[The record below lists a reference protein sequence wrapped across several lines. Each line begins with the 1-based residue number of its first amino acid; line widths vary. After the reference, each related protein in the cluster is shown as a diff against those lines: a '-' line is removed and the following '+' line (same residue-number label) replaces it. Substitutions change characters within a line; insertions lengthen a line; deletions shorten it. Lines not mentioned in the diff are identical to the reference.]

1 MSSQLF
7 LDAHKLELFTGGK
20 WLSSVSNGLKFKAI
34 SLDPDSLYF
43 PLERINKQSD
53 ESVMNRYRKA
63 IRRGVVAIVVSN
75 PSVAEHLKNDIPV
88 LWVEDLDKALVMAA
102 RLVRSTLN
110 PYTILIT
117 GTEGKTGAKVQ
128 LHHLLKPQV
137 AVHAVLDSNNRLIPV
152 MRSLINLSTSD
163 KVEVN
168 EVSVGSDVSHNMLKT
183 FTVNPDMCLYTHI
196 GPNYMSIHGS
206 MEVLIDRKASLV
218 EGMRWAAPCLI
229 NSANQYA
236 DQLIDSIQ
244 KKRPD
249 ARILTYGIKDN
260 DQAQLVHYEFDKERF
275 GWLVQARILEQHVD
289 YFIPSFQSH
298 FPLASVGALLAV
310 SVAGYDVN
318 LAAQAYP
325 SLSPFESMGLLERLI
340 LPTGQS
346 ILFYNQSTRA
356 DISGVVSAFDD
367 LSRLT
372 YSGKMVALLGGVGVF
387 EDNEWIQSS
396 HTHIGELINQSPI
409 DMLYTTGPF
418 MQYVHSVLTAPVLK
432 GHSND
437 RNRLLYWLLS
447 SLQAGDCLFI
457 MASGYLEL
465 EALVQTLRDYVQSGQ
480 QCSEASLIDYSDN
493 YRLLLT
499 YDELE
504 HSELYP
510 FQVCVKH
517 GLDFMTF
524 QQLAKSYQNKA
535 ALNQHI
541 LFSFFDS
548 LPMFLREWGSFECCD
563 EVMRSTGYGSRVFN
577 EQFCLRWFDEP
588 DKQTGQKSKTAFG
601 RFFFTKQPN
610 WLLYIAVGTTRL
622 YAGLVHVDMS
632 SDNAIRYERRSEA
645 VLRRYLAE
653 SFGDLP
659 VSMTYQN
666 WAKGWLAIEL
676 AQVKDLTDWSS
687 FSVLHRIDQTSVY
700 REKLV
705 PLLQVISK

>member
-20 WLSSVSNGLKFKAI
+20 WISFPTNELSFNGIGLNSGNLF
-34 SLDPDSLYF
+34 F
-43 PLERINKQSD
+43 PVERVNKHSD
-53 ESVMNRYRKA
+53 EVIANRYQKA
-63 IRRGVVAIVVSN
+63 IRRGVSAIVVSN
-75 PSVAEHLKNDIPV
+75 LRVADYLKNQIPV
-88 LWVEDLDKALVMAA
+88 FWVDNLDIAAISVA
-102 RLVRSTLN
+102 RLVRTTLN

-128 LHHLLKPQV
+128 LHHLLKSQV
-137 AVHAVLDSNNRLIPV
+137 AVHAVLDSNNTIIPV
-152 MRSLINLSTSD
+152 MRSLMSLSNLD
-163 KVEVN
+163 KIEVN

-183 FTVNPDMCLYTHI
+183 FTVNPDMCLYTNI

-206 MEVLIDRKASLV
+206 MDVLIDRKASLV
-218 EGMRWAAPCLI
+218 EGMRWGAPCLI
-229 NSANQYA
+229 NANNEYA
-236 DQLIDSIQ
+236 SQLIERI
-244 KKRPD
+244 KTKRPD
-249 ARILTYGIKDN
+249 ARIFTYGIKDN
-260 DQAQLVHYEFDKERF
+260 DQAQLIHSEFDKERF
-275 GWLVQARILEQHVD
+275 GWLVQARVLEQHVD

-318 LAAQAYP
+318 LAAQNYP
-325 SLSPFESMGLLERLI
+325 SLSMFESMGLLEQLI

-346 ILFYNQSTRA
+346 IIFYNQSTRA

-367 LSRLT
+367 LTRLT

-396 HTHIGELINQSPI
+396 HARIAELINDSPI
-409 DMLYTTGPF
+409 EILYTTGPF
-418 MQYVHSVLTAPVLK
+418 MEYVYSGLTVPVWK

-437 RNRLLYWLLS
+437 RKRLLYWLLN
-447 SLQAGDCLFI
+447 SLEAGDCLFM

-465 EALVQTLRDYVQSGQ
+465 EAFVQTLRDYVQSGKQ
-480 QCSEASLIDYSDN
+480 LSDESLIDYPDT

-504 HSELYP
+504 HSKLYP

-517 GLDFMTF
+517 GLDFITF
-524 QQLAKSYQNKA
+524 QQLAKRYQNKVE
-535 ALNQHI
+535 LSQQI
-541 LFSFFDS
+541 LFSFFES
-548 LPMFLREWGSFECCD
+548 LPSVLSKSGSFECCD
-563 EVMRSTGYGSRVFN
+563 EMIITAGYASRVFN
-577 EQFCLRWFDEP
+577 EEFCLRWFDES
-588 DKQTGQKSKTAFG
+588 DKQTGRKSKTAFG
-601 RFFFTKQPN
+601 RFFFTRQPD

-622 YAGLVHVDMS
+622 YVGLVHVDKLNDKS
-632 SDNAIRYERRSEA
+632 IRYERLSEEI
-645 VLRRYLAE
+645 LRRYLAE
-653 SFGDLP
+653 SFEDLP

-687 FSVLHRIDQTSVY
+687 FSVLNRIDQTPVY

-705 PLLQVISK
+705 PLLRVISR

>member
-7 LDAHKLELFTGGK
+7 LDTHKLELFTSGK
-20 WLSSVSNGLKFKAI
+20 WLSSVPNELKF
-34 SLDPDSLYF
+34 SGVGLDTGNLYF
-43 PLERINKQSD
+43 PLERINKQPD
-53 ESVMNRYRKA
+53 ESVTNRYKRA
-63 IRRGVVAIVVSN
+63 IRSGVVAIVVSN
-75 PSVAEHLKNDIPV
+75 LKVAEYLKNQIPV
-88 LWVEDLDKALVMAA
+88 LWVEDLDKAFVMAA
-102 RLVRSTLN
+102 RSIRSTLN

-137 AVHAVLDSNNRLIPV
+137 AVHAVLDSNNRLMPV
-152 MRSLINLSTSD
+152 MRSLMSLSISD
-163 KVEVN
+163 KIEVN

-183 FTVNPDMCLYTHI
+183 FTVNPDMCLYTNI

-206 MEVLIDRKASLV
+206 MDVLIDRKASLV
-218 EGMRWAAPCLI
+218 EGMRLGAPCLI
-229 NSANQYA
+229 NADNEYA
-236 DQLIDSIQ
+236 SHLIERIQ
-244 KKRPD
+244 IKRPD
-249 ARILTYGIKDN
+249 ARIFTYGIKDN
-260 DQAQLVHYEFDKERF
+260 DQAQLIHSEFDKERF

-289 YFIPSFQSH
+289 YFVPSFQSH

-310 SVAGYDVN
+310 GVAGYDVN
-318 LAAQAYP
+318 LAAQTYP
-325 SLSPFESMGLLERLI
+325 SLSPFESMGLLERLF

-346 ILFYNQSTRA
+346 IVFYNQSTRA

-396 HTHIGELINQSPI
+396 HAHIAELINDSPI
-409 DMLYTTGPF
+409 EILYTTGPF
-418 MQYVHSVLTAPVLK
+418 MEYVHSGLTVPVWK

-437 RNRLLYWLLS
+437 RKRLLYWLLN
-447 SLQAGDCLFI
+447 SLEAGDCLFM

-465 EALVQTLRDYVQSGQ
+465 EAFVQTLRDYVQSGKQ
-480 QCSEASLIDYSDN
+480 LSDASLIDYPDT
-493 YRLLLT
+493 YRLLVT

-504 HSELYP
+504 HSKLYP
-510 FQVCVKH
+510 FQVCVKY
-517 GLDFMTF
+517 GLDFITF
-524 QQLAKSYQNKA
+524 QQLAKRHQNKVE
-535 ALNQHI
+535 LSQQI
-541 LFSFFDS
+541 LFSFFES
-548 LPMFLREWGSFECCD
+548 LPSVLSVWGGFECCD
-563 EVMRSTGYGSRVFN
+563 EMMSSAGYASRVCN
-577 EQFCLRWFDEP
+577 EEFCLRWFDES

-601 RFFFTKQPN
+601 RFFFTRQPD

-622 YAGLVHVDMS
+622 YVGLVHVDKLNDKS
-632 SDNAIRYERRSEA
+632 IRYERLSEEI
-645 VLRRYLAE
+645 LRRYLAE

-687 FSVLHRIDQTSVY
+687 FSVLNRIDQTPVY
-700 REKLV
+700 QEKLV
-705 PLLQVISK
+705 PLLRAISR